1 MPSKVENKAKKIL
14 FVINPISGDID
25 KADFQEILKE
35 FMENRQQTFDIYMTT
50 GNEDKKQIANRIKD
64 LSPGTVVAAGGD
76 GTCNMVAQLLINTN
90 IKLGIIPLGS
100 ANGTAT
106 SIKLPSDLRKKPG
119 NHHRSKIKTNRCF
132 KDQ

>member
-50 GNEDKKQIANRIKD
+50 GNEDKKQIANRIKT
-64 LSPGTVVAAGGD
+64 LVPE
-76 GTCNMVAQLLINTN
+76 LW
-90 IKLGIIPLGS
+90 
-100 ANGTAT
+100 
-106 SIKLPSDLRKKPG
+106 
-119 NHHRSKIKTNRCF
+119 
-132 KDQ
+132 